1 MNKLMDYITIH
12 LQLTLINLGSCNTL
26 NDLSDKV
33 CVTNKPEDLNL
44 NVFNMIAGINES
56 KILTKHVSC
65 EWKCNFDGRKCNS
78 NQKWNNN
85 KYWCQGKNPKEHLVC
100 KKDHFLNLATYSC
113 KNE

>member
-65 EWKCNFDGRKCNS
+65 EWKCDFDGRKCNS

-100 KKDHFLNLATYSC
+100 KKYHFLNLAIYSC